1 MPLCGEG
8 HLAEIPMHDVKS
20 QSVADLPDGATKA
33 VVIGGAGFLGKRL
46 VTMLGGGDGSL
57 EPPRQWPRFD
67 QVHVLDRAAFIED
80 ADAKQEREKRG
91 ISLSSAIGDI
101 RSKDDLR
108 AALAGAHTV
117 FHLASLVDV
126 GLKKNPAIEETNVV
140 GTRNVVEV
148 CQELGVP
155 FLVYTSSEDVVFSE
169 TPVSGGDE
177 SLPYPSKPLHDYV
190 RTKIEGER
198 AVREADGERGLRTC
212 VIRPVH
218 IYGPNDPHA
227 IIESLQA
234 FAERRVPF
242 LLGNGSARFDVV
254 HVDNVVHAHLLA
266 AAKLHDPATR
276 DRVGGQVYFAGEG
289 YAPNYFE
296 FLRPFAEA
304 RGITMPRLRLPGPAV
319 LLLARAMEIV
329 HRVTGRDVPF
339 HRFHYHIL
347 VKDFFFSNA
356 NAERDLGYRPIVSK
370 EEGIAQTIAWVRNK
384 TMPESRSR

>member
-1 MPLCGEG
+1 MPEANTERGV
-8 HLAEIPMHDVKS
+8 DVS
-20 QSVADLPDGATKA
+20 NAPRKA
-33 VVIGGAGFLGKRL
+33 VVLGGAGFLGKRL

-57 EPPRQWPRFD
+57 EPPLEWPRFD
-67 QVHVLDRAAFIED
+67 QVHVLDRATFTEE
-80 ADAKQEREKRG
+80 ADARTEREKRG
-91 ISLSSAIGDI
+91 ISFSSTVGDI
-101 RSKDDLR
+101 RSKEDLR
-108 AALAGAHTV
+108 AAVLGAHTV

-126 GLKKNPAIEETNVV
+126 GLKKNQAIEDINVA
-140 GTRNVVEV
+140 GTQNVVEV

-177 SLPYPSKPLHDYV
+177 SLPYPEKPLHDYV

-198 AVREADGERGLRTC
+198 IARGADGVRGLRTC
-212 VIRPVH
+212 SIRPVH

-227 IIESLQA
+227 IIESLEA

-266 AAKLHDPATR
+266 AAKLQDPTTR
-276 DRVGGQVYFAGEG
+276 DRVGGGVYFAGEDH
-289 YAPNYFE
+289 APNYFD

-304 RGITMPRLRLPGPAV
+304 QGIAMPRIRLPGPAV
-319 LLLARAMEIV
+319 LMLARAMEMV
-329 HRVTGRDVPF
+329 HRVTGVEVPF

-356 NAERDLGYRPIVSK
+356 AAERDLGYRPIVTK
-370 EEGIAQTIAWVRNK
+370 EEGMAQTVAWVR
-384 TMPESRSR
+384 TLSAPA

>member
-1 MPLCGEG
+1 
-8 HLAEIPMHDVKS
+8 MHEEKDKHEPDVLNS
-20 QSVADLPDGATKA
+20 PRKA

-46 VTMLGGGDGSL
+46 VTMLGGGDGSF
-57 EPPRQWPRFD
+57 EPPHEWPRFD
-67 QVHVLDRAAFIED
+67 HVHVVDRATYLED
-80 ADAKQEREKRG
+80 ARAKAEREKRG
-91 ISLSSAIGDI
+91 ISISSATGDI
-101 RSKDDLR
+101 RSKEDLR
-108 AALAGAHTV
+108 AALRGAHTV

-126 GLKKNPAIEETNVV
+126 GLKKNPAIEEINVV
-140 GTRNVVEV
+140 GTCHVIEV

-177 SLPYPSKPLHDYV
+177 SIPYPTKPLHDYV

-198 AVREADGERGLRTC
+198 AVREADGARGLRTC
-212 VIRPVH
+212 AIRPVH

-227 IIESLQA
+227 IIQSLEA
-234 FAERRVPF
+234 FAEGRVPF

-276 DRVGGQVYFAGEG
+276 DQVGGGVYFAGEG
-289 YAPNYFE
+289 HAPNYFE

-304 RGITMPRLRLPGPAV
+304 RGIPMPRLRVPAPLV
-319 LLLARAMEIV
+319 LVLARAMEIV
-329 HRVTGRDVPF
+329 HRVTGLDVPF

-356 NAERDLGYRPIVSK
+356 NAERDLGYQPIVTK
-370 EEGIAQTIAWVRNK
+370 EEGMAQTVAWVREL
-384 TMPESRSR
+384 PVSS

>member
-1 MPLCGEG
+1 MDEEKDKREP
-8 HLAEIPMHDVKS
+8 DV
-20 QSVADLPDGATKA
+20 LNGPRKA

-46 VTMLGGGDGSL
+46 VTMLGGGDGSF
-57 EPPRQWPRFD
+57 EPPHQWARFD
-67 QVHVLDRAAFIED
+67 HVHVVDRATYLED
-80 ADAKQEREKRG
+80 ARAKEEREKRG
-91 ISLSSAIGDI
+91 ISMSSATGDI
-101 RSKDDLR
+101 RSKEDLR
-108 AALAGAHTV
+108 AALRGAHTV

-126 GLKKNPAIEETNVV
+126 GLKKNPAIEEINVV
-140 GTRNVVEV
+140 GTCHVIEV

-177 SLPYPSKPLHDYV
+177 SIPYPTKPLHDYV

-198 AVREADGERGLRTC
+198 AVRAADGEQGLRTC
-212 VIRPVH
+212 AIRPVH

-227 IIESLQA
+227 IIQSLEA
-234 FAERRVPF
+234 FAEGRLPF

-276 DRVGGQVYFAGEG
+276 DQVGGGVYFAGEG
-289 YAPNYFE
+289 HAPNYFE

-304 RGITMPRLRLPGPAV
+304 RGIRMPRLRVPAPVV
-319 LLLARAMEIV
+319 LVLARAMEIV
-329 HRVTGRDVPF
+329 HRVTGLDVPF

-356 NAERDLGYRPIVSK
+356 NAERDLGYQPIVTK
-370 EEGIAQTIAWVRNK
+370 EEGMAQTVAWVREL
-384 TMPESRSR
+384 PVSS

>member
-1 MPLCGEG
+1 
-8 HLAEIPMHDVKS
+8 MHEPKDEPGVNVPNGS
-20 QSVADLPDGATKA
+20 RKA
-33 VVIGGAGFLGKRL
+33 VVLGGAGFLGKRL
-46 VTMLGGGDGSL
+46 VTMTGGGDGSL
-57 EPPRQWPRFD
+57 EPPREWPRFD
-67 QVHVLDRAAFIED
+67 HVHVLDCATYVED
-80 ADAKQEREKRG
+80 AEAKEEREKRG
-91 ISLSSAIGDI
+91 ISISSATGDI
-101 RSKDDLR
+101 RSKEDLR
-108 AALAGAHTV
+108 AALRGAHTV

-126 GLKKNPAIEETNVV
+126 GLKKNPAIEEINVA

-177 SLPYPSKPLHDYV
+177 SIPYPTKPLHDYV

-212 VIRPVH
+212 TIRPVH

-227 IIESLQA
+227 IVQSLEA

-242 LLGNGSARFDVV
+242 LLGDGSARFDVV
-254 HVDNVVHAHLLA
+254 HVDNVAHAHLLA
-266 AAKLHDPATR
+266 AAKLDDPATR
-276 DRVGGQVYFAGEG
+276 DQVGGEVYFAGEG
-289 YAPNYFE
+289 HAPNYFE

-304 RGITMPRLRLPGPAV
+304 RSIPMPRLRLPAPIV
-319 LLLARAMEIV
+319 LVLARAMEIV
-329 HRVTGRDVPF
+329 HRVTGLDVPF

-356 NAERDLGYRPIVSK
+356 NAERDLGYRPIVPK
-370 EEGIAQTIAWVRNK
+370 EEGMAQTVAWVR
-384 TMPESRSR
+384 TLPVSS

>member
-1 MPLCGEG
+1 
-8 HLAEIPMHDVKS
+8 MHEEKDKRDPDVLNS
-20 QSVADLPDGATKA
+20 PRKA

-46 VTMLGGGDGSL
+46 VTMLGGGDGSF
-57 EPPRQWPRFD
+57 EPPDEWPRFD
-67 QVHVLDRAAFIED
+67 HVHVLDCATYLED
-80 ADAKQEREKRG
+80 ARAKEEREKRG
-91 ISLSSAIGDI
+91 ISISSATGDI
-101 RSKDDLR
+101 RSKEDLR
-108 AALAGAHTV
+108 AALRGAHTV

-126 GLKKNPAIEETNVV
+126 GLKKNPAIEEINVI

-148 CQELGVP
+148 CQELSVP

-177 SLPYPSKPLHDYV
+177 SLPYPTKPLHEYV

-212 VIRPVH
+212 AIRPVH

-227 IIESLQA
+227 IVESLEA
-234 FAERRVPF
+234 FAEGRVPF

-276 DRVGGQVYFAGEG
+276 DQVGGGVYFAGEG
-289 YAPNYFE
+289 HAPNYFE

-304 RGITMPRLRLPGPAV
+304 RGIRMPRLRLPAPVV
-319 LLLARAMEIV
+319 LVLAQGMEIV
-329 HRVTGRDVPF
+329 HRVTGLDVPF

-356 NAERDLGYRPIVSK
+356 NAERDLGYQPIVTK
-370 EEGIAQTIAWVRNK
+370 EEGMAQTVAWVREL
-384 TMPESRSR
+384 PVSS

>member
-1 MPLCGEG
+1 MNETNDESGAKPEEG
-8 HLAEIPMHDVKS
+8 PR
-20 QSVADLPDGATKA
+20 TA

-57 EPPRQWPRFD
+57 EPPSQWPRFD
-67 QVHVLDRAAFIED
+67 HVHVLDRVAFIED
-80 ADAKQEREKRG
+80 ALSKREREKRK
-91 ISLSSAIGDI
+91 ISISSAIGDI

-108 AALAGAHTV
+108 KAFAGAHTV

-126 GLKKNPAIEETNVV
+126 GLKKNPAIEEINVV
-140 GTRNVVEV
+140 GTRNVIEV

-177 SLPYPSKPLHDYV
+177 SLPYPLKPLHDYV

-198 AVREADGERGLRTC
+198 AVREADRKQGLRTC
-212 VIRPVH
+212 IIRPVH

-227 IIESLQA
+227 MIESLEA

-276 DRVGGQVYFAGEG
+276 DRVGGQVYFAGENH
-289 YAPNYFE
+289 APNYFE

-304 RGITMPRLRLPGPAV
+304 RGISMPRVRLPGPAV
-319 LLLARAMEIV
+319 LVLAQAMEV
-329 HRVTGRDVPF
+329 FHRVTGRDVPF

-347 VKDFFFSNA
+347 VKDFFFSGA
-356 NAERDLGYRPIVSK
+356 KAERDLGYRPIVPK
-370 EEGIAQTIAWVRNK
+370 EEGMAQTIAWVR
-384 TMPESRSR
+384 TLPISS

>member
-1 MPLCGEG
+1 
-8 HLAEIPMHDVKS
+8 MHEENDKREPDVLNS
-20 QSVADLPDGATKA
+20 PRKA

-46 VTMLGGGDGSL
+46 VTMLGGGDGSF
-57 EPPRQWPRFD
+57 EPPDEWPRFD
-67 QVHVLDRAAFIED
+67 HVHVVDLATYLED
-80 ADAKQEREKRG
+80 ARAKAEREKRG
-91 ISLSSAIGDI
+91 ISISSAIGDI
-101 RSKDDLR
+101 RSKEDLR
-108 AALAGAHTV
+108 AALRGAHTV

-126 GLKKNPAIEETNVV
+126 GLKKNPAIEEINVA

-177 SLPYPSKPLHDYV
+177 SLPYPTKPLHEYV

-212 VIRPVH
+212 AIRPVH

-227 IIESLQA
+227 IVESLEA
-234 FAERRVPF
+234 FAEGRVPF

-276 DRVGGQVYFAGEG
+276 DQVGGGVYFAGEG
-289 YAPNYFE
+289 HAPNYFE

-304 RGITMPRLRLPGPAV
+304 RGIRMPRLRLPGPVV
-319 LLLARAMEIV
+319 LMLAQGMEIV
-329 HRVTGRDVPF
+329 HRVTGLDVPF

-347 VKDFFFSNA
+347 VKDFFFTNA
-356 NAERDLGYRPIVSK
+356 NAERDLGYQPIVTK
-370 EEGIAQTIAWVRNK
+370 EEGMAQTVAWVREL
-384 TMPESRSR
+384 PVSS

>member
-1 MPLCGEG
+1 MDEEKDKREP
-8 HLAEIPMHDVKS
+8 DVLNS
-20 QSVADLPDGATKA
+20 PRKA

-46 VTMLGGGDGSL
+46 VTMLGGGDGSF
-57 EPPRQWPRFD
+57 EPPHEWPRFD
-67 QVHVLDRAAFIED
+67 HVHVVDRATYLED
-80 ADAKQEREKRG
+80 ARAKEEREKRG
-91 ISLSSAIGDI
+91 ISMSSATGDI
-101 RSKDDLR
+101 RSKEDLR
-108 AALAGAHTV
+108 AALRGAHTV

-126 GLKKNPAIEETNVV
+126 GLKKNPAIEEINVV
-140 GTRNVVEV
+140 GTCHVIEV

-177 SLPYPSKPLHDYV
+177 SIPYPTKPLHDYV

-198 AVREADGERGLRTC
+198 AVRAADGEQGLRTC
-212 VIRPVH
+212 AIRPVH

-227 IIESLQA
+227 IIQSLEA
-234 FAERRVPF
+234 FAEGRLPF

-276 DRVGGQVYFAGEG
+276 DQVGGGVYFAGEG
-289 YAPNYFE
+289 HAPNYFE

-304 RGITMPRLRLPGPAV
+304 RGIRMPRLRVPAPVV
-319 LLLARAMEIV
+319 LVLARAMEIV
-329 HRVTGRDVPF
+329 HRVTGLDVPF

-356 NAERDLGYRPIVSK
+356 NAERDLGYQPIVTK
-370 EEGIAQTIAWVRNK
+370 EEGMAQTVAWVREL
-384 TMPESRSR
+384 PVSS

>member
-1 MPLCGEG
+1 
-8 HLAEIPMHDVKS
+8 MHEEKDKRDPDVLNS
-20 QSVADLPDGATKA
+20 PRKA

-46 VTMLGGGDGSL
+46 VTMLGGGDGSF
-57 EPPRQWPRFD
+57 EPPDEWPRFD
-67 QVHVLDRAAFIED
+67 HVHVLDRATYLED
-80 ADAKQEREKRG
+80 ARAKQEREKRG
-91 ISLSSAIGDI
+91 ISISSATGDI
-101 RSKDDLR
+101 RSKEDLR
-108 AALAGAHTV
+108 AALRGAHTV

-126 GLKKNPAIEETNVV
+126 GLKKNPAIEEINVI

-148 CQELGVP
+148 CQELSVP

-177 SLPYPSKPLHDYV
+177 SLPYPTKPLHEYV

-198 AVREADGERGLRTC
+198 AVRAADGERGLRTC
-212 VIRPVH
+212 SIRPVH

-227 IIESLQA
+227 IVESLEA
-234 FAERRVPF
+234 FAEGRVPF

-276 DRVGGQVYFAGEG
+276 DQVGGGVYFAGEG
-289 YAPNYFE
+289 HAPNYFE

-304 RGITMPRLRLPGPAV
+304 RGIRMPRLRLPAPVV
-319 LLLARAMEIV
+319 LVLAQGMEIV
-329 HRVTGRDVPF
+329 HRVTGLDVPF

-356 NAERDLGYRPIVSK
+356 NAERDLGYQPIVTK
-370 EEGIAQTIAWVRNK
+370 EEGMAQTVAWVREL
-384 TMPESRSR
+384 PVSS

>member
-1 MPLCGEG
+1 MDEEKDKREP
-8 HLAEIPMHDVKS
+8 DVLNS
-20 QSVADLPDGATKA
+20 PRKA

-46 VTMLGGGDGSL
+46 VTMLGGGDGSF
-57 EPPRQWPRFD
+57 EPPHEWPRFD
-67 QVHVLDRAAFIED
+67 HVHVVDRATYLED
-80 ADAKQEREKRG
+80 ARAKEEREKRG
-91 ISLSSAIGDI
+91 ISISSATGDI
-101 RSKDDLR
+101 RSKEDLR
-108 AALAGAHTV
+108 AALRGAHTV

-126 GLKKNPAIEETNVV
+126 GLKKNPAIEEINVA

-177 SLPYPSKPLHDYV
+177 SLPYPTKPLHEYV

-212 VIRPVH
+212 AIRPVH

-227 IIESLQA
+227 IVESLEA
-234 FAERRVPF
+234 FAEGRVPF

-276 DRVGGQVYFAGEG
+276 DQVGGGVYFAGEG
-289 YAPNYFE
+289 HAPNYFE

-304 RGITMPRLRLPGPAV
+304 RGIRMPRLRVPAPVV
-319 LLLARAMEIV
+319 LVLARAMEIV
-329 HRVTGRDVPF
+329 HRVTGLDVPF

-347 VKDFFFSNA
+347 VKDFFFSNV
-356 NAERDLGYRPIVSK
+356 NAERDLGYRPIVPK
-370 EEGIAQTIAWVRNK
+370 EEGMAQTVEWVR
-384 TMPESRSR
+384 TLPISS

>member
-1 MPLCGEG
+1 MDEEKDKREP
-8 HLAEIPMHDVKS
+8 DVLNS
-20 QSVADLPDGATKA
+20 PRKA

-46 VTMLGGGDGSL
+46 VTMLGGGDGSF
-57 EPPRQWPRFD
+57 EPPHEWPSFD
-67 QVHVLDRAAFIED
+67 HVHVVDRATYLED
-80 ADAKQEREKRG
+80 ARAKEEREKRG
-91 ISLSSAIGDI
+91 ISMSSATGDI
-101 RSKDDLR
+101 RSKEDLR
-108 AALAGAHTV
+108 AALRGAHTV

-126 GLKKNPAIEETNVV
+126 GLKKNPAIEEINVV
-140 GTRNVVEV
+140 GTCHVIEV

-177 SLPYPSKPLHDYV
+177 SIPYPTKPLHDYV

-198 AVREADGERGLRTC
+198 AVRAADGEQGLRTC
-212 VIRPVH
+212 AIRPVH

-227 IIESLQA
+227 IIQSLEA
-234 FAERRVPF
+234 FAEGRLPF

-276 DRVGGQVYFAGEG
+276 DQVGGGVYFAGEG
-289 YAPNYFE
+289 HAPNYFE

-304 RGITMPRLRLPGPAV
+304 RGIRMPRLRVPAPVV
-319 LLLARAMEIV
+319 LVLARAMEIV
-329 HRVTGRDVPF
+329 HRVTGLDVPF

-347 VKDFFFSNA
+347 VKDFFFTNA

-370 EEGIAQTIAWVRNK
+370 EEGMAQTVAWVREL
-384 TMPESRSR
+384 PVSS

>member
-1 MPLCGEG
+1 MDEEKDKRDPEVLNG
-8 HLAEIPMHDVKS
+8 PR
-20 QSVADLPDGATKA
+20 KA

-46 VTMLGGGDGSL
+46 VTMLGGGDGSF
-57 EPPRQWPRFD
+57 EPPDEWPRFD
-67 QVHVLDRAAFIED
+67 HVHVLDLETYVDDARAKE
-80 ADAKQEREKRG
+80 EREKRG
-91 ISLSSAIGDI
+91 FSISSATGDI
-101 RSKDDLR
+101 RSKEDLR
-108 AALAGAHTV
+108 TALRGAHTV

-126 GLKKNPAIEETNVV
+126 GLKKNPAIEEINVV
-140 GTRNVVEV
+140 GTRQVVEV

-177 SLPYPSKPLHDYV
+177 SIPYPTKPLHDYV

-198 AVREADGERGLRTC
+198 AVREADGEQGLRTC
-212 VIRPVH
+212 AIRPVH

-227 IIESLQA
+227 IIQSLEA
-234 FAERRVPF
+234 FAEGRMPF

-266 AAKLHDPATR
+266 AAKLHDPETR
-276 DRVGGQVYFAGEG
+276 DQVGGGVYFAGEG
-289 YAPNYFE
+289 HAPNYFE

-304 RGITMPRLRLPGPAV
+304 RGIRMPRLRVPAPLV
-319 LLLARAMEIV
+319 LVLARAMEIV
-329 HRVTGRDVPF
+329 HRVTGLDVPF

-356 NAERDLGYRPIVSK
+356 NAERDLGYQPIVTK
-370 EEGIAQTIAWVRNK
+370 EEGMAQTVAWVREL
-384 TMPESRSR
+384 PVSS

>member
-1 MPLCGEG
+1 
-8 HLAEIPMHDVKS
+8 MHEENDKRDPVVLNS
-20 QSVADLPDGATKA
+20 PRKA

-46 VTMLGGGDGSL
+46 VTMLGGGDGSF
-57 EPPRQWPRFD
+57 EPPDEWPRFD
-67 QVHVLDRAAFIED
+67 HVHVVDLATYLED
-80 ADAKQEREKRG
+80 ARAKAEREKRG
-91 ISLSSAIGDI
+91 ISISSAIGDI
-101 RSKDDLR
+101 RSKEDLR
-108 AALAGAHTV
+108 AALRGAHTV

-126 GLKKNPAIEETNVV
+126 GLKKNPAIEEINVA

-177 SLPYPSKPLHDYV
+177 SLPYPTKPLHEYV

-212 VIRPVH
+212 AIRPVH

-227 IIESLQA
+227 IVESLEA
-234 FAERRVPF
+234 FAEGRVPF

-276 DRVGGQVYFAGEG
+276 DQVGGGVYFAGEG
-289 YAPNYFE
+289 HAPNYFE

-304 RGITMPRLRLPGPAV
+304 RGIRMPRLRLPGPVV
-319 LLLARAMEIV
+319 LMLAQGMEIV
-329 HRVTGRDVPF
+329 HRVTGLDVPF

-347 VKDFFFSNA
+347 VKDFFFTNA
-356 NAERDLGYRPIVSK
+356 NAERDLGCQPIVTK
-370 EEGIAQTIAWVRNK
+370 EEGIAQTVAWVREL
-384 TMPESRSR
+384 PVSS

>member
-1 MPLCGEG
+1 
-8 HLAEIPMHDVKS
+8 MHEEKDNRDPDVLNS
-20 QSVADLPDGATKA
+20 PRKA

-46 VTMLGGGDGSL
+46 VTMLGGGDGSF
-57 EPPRQWPRFD
+57 EPPHEWPRFD
-67 QVHVLDRAAFIED
+67 HVHVVDRATYLED
-80 ADAKQEREKRG
+80 ARAKEEREKRG
-91 ISLSSAIGDI
+91 VSISSATGDI
-101 RSKDDLR
+101 RSKQDLR
-108 AALAGAHTV
+108 TALRGAHTV

-126 GLKKNPAIEETNVV
+126 GLKKNPAIEENNVV
-140 GTRNVVEV
+140 GTCHVVEV
-148 CQELGVP
+148 CQELGIP

-177 SLPYPSKPLHDYV
+177 SIPYPTKPLHDYV

-198 AVREADGERGLRTC
+198 AVRAADGEQGLRTC
-212 VIRPVH
+212 AIRPVH

-227 IIESLQA
+227 IIQSLEA
-234 FAERRVPF
+234 FAEGRVPF

-276 DRVGGQVYFAGEG
+276 DQVGGGVYFAAEG
-289 YAPNYFE
+289 HAPNYFE

-304 RGITMPRLRLPGPAV
+304 RGIRMPRLHVPAPLV
-319 LLLARAMEIV
+319 LVLARAMEIV
-329 HRVTGRDVPF
+329 HRVTGLDVPF

-356 NAERDLGYRPIVSK
+356 NAERDLGYQPIVTK
-370 EEGIAQTIAWVRNK
+370 EEGMAQTVAWVREL
-384 TMPESRSR
+384 PVSS

>member
-1 MPLCGEG
+1 
-8 HLAEIPMHDVKS
+8 MHEAKDQRGDYVPNGS
-20 QSVADLPDGATKA
+20 RKA

-57 EPPRQWPRFD
+57 EPPREWPRFD
-67 QVHVLDRAAFIED
+67 HVHVVDRATYVED
-80 ADAKQEREKRG
+80 AQAKEEREKRG
-91 ISLSSAIGDI
+91 VSISSATGDI

-108 AALAGAHTV
+108 AALRGAHTV

-126 GLKKNPAIEETNVV
+126 GLKKNPAIEEINVV
-140 GTRNVVEV
+140 GTRNVIEV

-177 SLPYPSKPLHDYV
+177 SIPYPTKPLHDYV

-212 VIRPVH
+212 TIRPVH

-227 IIESLQA
+227 IVQSLET

-242 LLGNGSARFDVV
+242 LLGDGSARFDVV
-254 HVDNVVHAHLLA
+254 HVDNVAHAHLLA

-276 DRVGGQVYFAGEG
+276 DQVGGGVYFAGEG
-289 YAPNYFE
+289 HAPNYFE

-304 RGITMPRLRLPGPAV
+304 RGIPMPRLRLPAPIV
-319 LLLARAMEIV
+319 LVLAQAMEIV
-329 HRVTGRDVPF
+329 HRVTGLDVPF

-356 NAERDLGYRPIVSK
+356 NAERDLGYRPIVPK
-370 EEGIAQTIAWVRNK
+370 EEGMAQTVAWVR
-384 TMPESRSR
+384 TLPVFS

>member
-1 MPLCGEG
+1 
-8 HLAEIPMHDVKS
+8 MHEAKDEHG
-20 QSVADLPDGATKA
+20 ADLSSGARKA

-57 EPPRQWPRFD
+57 EPPPEWPRFD
-67 QVHVLDRAAFIED
+67 HVHVLDLAHYAEE
-80 ADAKQEREKRG
+80 AQAKEQREARG
-91 ISLSSAIGDI
+91 ISISSATGDI
-101 RSKDDLR
+101 RSKEDLR
-108 AALAGAHTV
+108 AALVGADTV

-126 GLKKNPAIEETNVV
+126 GLKKNPAIEEINVV

-177 SLPYPSKPLHDYV
+177 SLPYPDKPLHDYV

-198 AVREADGERGLRTC
+198 AVRGADGERGLRTC
-212 VIRPVH
+212 AIRPVH
-218 IYGPNDPHA
+218 IYGPDDPHA
-227 IIESLQA
+227 MIESLEA

-254 HVDNVVHAHLLA
+254 HVDNVAHAHLLA
-266 AAKLHDPATR
+266 AAKLHDPTTR
-276 DRVGGQVYFAGEG
+276 DRVGGGVYFVGEDH
-289 YAPNYFE
+289 APNYFE

-304 RGITMPRLRLPGPAV
+304 CEIPMPRVRLPGPVV
-319 LLLARAMEIV
+319 LMLARTMELV
-329 HRVTGRDVPF
+329 HGVTGIEVPF

-347 VKDFFFSNA
+347 VKDFFFSGA
-356 NAERDLGYRPIVSK
+356 NAERDLGYRPIVPK
-370 EEGIAQTIAWVRNK
+370 EEGMAQTLEWVR
-384 TMPESRSR
+384 TLPISS